1 MSYSG
6 RGVAMTRETR
16 ERERRLADALID
28 LYVSW
33 REECSAVELAYERWR
48 EAAKEDRETAF
59 VAYNL
64 ALDREERAS
73 NVYAARIRQATCPI
87 PLPV

>member
-1 MSYSG
+1 
-6 RGVAMTRETR
+6 MTRETR

-28 LYVSW
+28 LYAAW
-33 REECSAVELAYERWR
+33 REECSAVQIAYEDWR
-48 EAAKEDRETAF
+48 EAATEDREAAF
-59 VAYNL
+59 AAYNL

-73 NVYAARIRQATCPI
+73 NVYAARIGQATPPI